1 MSSIRHFDRQSRSE
15 LESAVWRKSLLAL
28 ALFWTLA
35 FQAFALR
42 AEDYNVRNW
51 HMEEGLPDGEITAL
65 AQTPDG
71 YLWIGTPKGLAR
83 FDGIRFRV
91 YQPKN
96 TPELKVPT
104 IANLLT
110 DHAGRLWI
118 GTTDGTMIRWASGK
132 FEFSADATAFLL
144 AAAREQA
151 ALDWRKS
158 GNWHLLEDG
167 EKRIWWLQRGLA
179 IVQFEENFSKA
190 YTNLDKLAVSH
201 IEKLGRD
208 TEGNIWAAANSRLR
222 HFSNGHWDSEADSI
236 PMSWPWNENPNGER
250 PSFVLQPAI
259 DGGLLLAEPLRGS
272 WRDYGGQVR
281 RFKDGGWTGPFEPT
295 PFERG
300 STRSIVTALLQ
311 DRTRRMW
318 IGTRSGGLFFSDA
331 EGQWRRVQ
339 ASPSLSEG
347 YISCLLQDMQD
358 NIWVGTVGDGLYRV
372 ARQPVSVIPLPSRTQ
387 RPAIVQS
394 TCASHDG
401 SVWIGTD
408 GDGLYHFQNGQ
419 TTNCGSPLNPS
430 DLIISSVLEDSHTNL
445 WLGTKSGLLRLE
457 NDRVTPVY
465 GPEELSHTVNSMYE
479 DKSGRL
485 WFGTTTE
492 LICKMNEQI
501 LVHRLRSNRG
511 STDIRSILEDKTGD
525 IWIGTLGQGLF
536 VLPQGNADD
545 FRRVEN
551 YPASSARAM
560 ICDPDGTLWI
570 GSWGDGIFRLRN
582 GKFTEFSSE
591 DGLPRDK
598 ILCIVPDNSGV
609 LWMSSDN
616 GIFGI
621 KRQALESYER
631 GTSPPLLCLRL
642 SLAQGLANRACSG
655 AGQPVAAR
663 TRDGR
668 LWFPNMESV
677 AILDPSLAA
686 GLRGSPNVIIE
697 SILADGNELT
707 RTTAEEMRAPSSVRR
722 FEFSFA
728 SPDLAQA
735 KDVHFRHKLEG
746 MDENWREASAD
757 RVAHYSQ
764 LPPGPYKFRV
774 MVGGSDGQ
782 WHESSQAI
790 SFRVVPRIWEIRWVQ
805 VLASALFISAI
816 GASIAW
822 NQRRKLRLK
831 LERMELQQSLEHE
844 RRRIARDLHDELGAR
859 LTSIALQG
867 ELAMRG
873 EKIPAA
879 AKAEI
884 GSLALRVRQLINAT
898 DEVIW
903 TTDPGNDS
911 LPNLVEFLCDYVE
924 RFLMPAGILYRLDVP
939 SDLPAIPI
947 QSQARHHF
955 LLAVKETLNNAVRH
969 ANAKMLM
976 VRLAADGD
984 ALTLEISDD
993 GIGFDVQHARP
1004 GGNGLANIQN
1014 RMTSVNGRA
1023 EITSVIG
1030 KGTTT
1035 TLTMPLGPE
1044 SRNGRN
1050 NGRHKSDLQKQ

>member
-1 MSSIRHFDRQSRSE
+1 MSQLLSRFG
-15 LESAVWRKSLLAL
+15 LFACLSLLL
-28 ALFWTLA
+28 GVSTRI
-35 FQAFALR
+35 LR

-83 FDGIRFRV
+83 FDGTRFRV

-96 TPELKVPT
+96 TPELKVST
-104 IANLLT
+104 VANLLT

-118 GTTDGTMIRWASGK
+118 GTTDGTMLRWSSGK
-132 FEFSADATAFLL
+132 FEYSANPTASLP

-151 ALDWRKS
+151 AADWRKN
-158 GNWHLLEDG
+158 GDWNLLEDG
-167 EKRIWWLQRGLA
+167 QNRIWWLQRGLA
-179 IVQFEENFSKA
+179 IVHFQENSAKL
-190 YTNLDKLAVSH
+190 YTNLDLPVGL

-208 TEGNIWAAANSRLR
+208 TEGNIWVAANSRLR
-222 HFSNGHWDSEADSI
+222 HFSNDRWDSEADSI
-236 PMSWPWNENPNGER
+236 PMSWPWHENQNGER
-250 PSFVLQPAI
+250 PWFVLQPAM

-272 WRDYGGQVR
+272 WTDYGGQVR
-281 RFKDGGWTGPFEPT
+281 RLKDGGWTGPFEPT
-295 PFERG
+295 PFDRG

-311 DRTRRMW
+311 DRTRRLW
-318 IGTRSGGLFFSDA
+318 LGTRSGGLYFSDA
-331 EGQWRRVQ
+331 QGQWQRVQ
-339 ASPSLSEG
+339 ANPSLSEG
-347 YISCLLQDMQD
+347 YISCLMQDMQD

-372 ARQPVSVIPLPSRTQ
+372 AKQPISVITPPSQPQ

-394 TCASHDG
+394 TCVSHDG

-408 GDGLYHFQNGQ
+408 GDGLYRYQNGQ
-419 TTNCGSPLNPS
+419 IIKFGTPLNPS
-430 DLIISSVLEDSHTNL
+430 DLVVSSVLEDSHTNL
-445 WLGTKSGLLRLE
+445 WLGTKSGLLQLE
-457 NDRVTPVY
+457 NGRFTPVY
-465 GPEELSHTVNSMYE
+465 GPVELSHTVNAMYE
-479 DKSGRL
+479 DKSGRV
-485 WFGTTTE
+485 WFGTSTE
-492 LICKMNEQI
+492 LISKINDQFLI
-501 LVHRLRSNRG
+501 HRLRSDRG
-511 STDIRSILEDKTGD
+511 SPDIHSIVEDKAGD
-525 IWIGTLGQGLF
+525 IWAGTLGQGLF
-536 VLPQGNADD
+536 VLPRGKAEN
-545 FRRVEN
+545 FRRVQN
-551 YPASSARAM
+551 FPASSARAM

-570 GSWGDGIFRLRN
+570 GSWGDGLFRFRD
-582 GKFTEFSSE
+582 GKFTEFSSD
-591 DGLPRDK
+591 DGLLRDK
-598 ILCIVPDNSGV
+598 ILCIVPDSSGV

-631 GTSPPLLCLRL
+631 GKSPPLLCQRL

-655 AGQPVAAR
+655 AGQPVATR
-663 TRDGR
+663 TPDGR
-668 LWFPNMESV
+668 LWFPNMEGV
-677 AILDPSLAA
+677 AVLDPDLAA
-686 GLRGSPNVIIE
+686 GLRSTPNVIIE
-697 SILADGNELT
+697 SILADGNDMT
-707 RTTAEEMRAPSSVRR
+707 RSSGGEILAPSSVRR

-728 SPDLAQA
+728 SPDLAQT

-782 WHESSQAI
+782 WHESSQTI
-790 SFRVVPRIWEIRWVQ
+790 SFRVVPRFWERRWVQ
-805 VLASALFISAI
+805 VFASALFISAI

-884 GSLALRVRQLINAT
+884 GSLAVRVRQLINAT

-911 LPNLVEFLCDYVE
+911 LPNLVEFLCDYIE
-924 RFLMPAGILYRLDVP
+924 RFLTPAGIHYRLDVP

-969 ANAKMLM
+969 SGAKLLM
-976 VRLAADGD
+976 VRLAVEDGV
-984 ALTLEISDD
+984 LTLVISDD
-993 GIGFDVQHARP
+993 GVGFDVQHARP

-1014 RMTSVNGRA
+1014 RMASVSGRA
-1023 EITSVIG
+1023 EITSIPG
-1030 KGTTT
+1030 KGTRTS
-1035 TLTMPLGPE
+1035 LKMPLRLD
-1044 SRNGRN
+1044 SRNGRH
-1050 NGRHKSDLQKQ
+1050 NGRSKIPI